1 MCLQVIFA
9 LRLFVSMCL
18 QVTNGADLLRYT
30 FMANMVRTGAL
41 EASNMLFAMS
51 RVDSVY
57 DELKELSDIFN
68 KINNLS
74 FVGERSGGIG
84 VIGVGR

>member
-1 MCLQVIFA
+1 MCIY
-9 LRLFVSMCL
+9 L
-18 QVTNGADLLRYT
+18 QVTHGADLLRYT

-57 DELKELSDIFN
+57 DEMKELANIYN
-68 KINNLS
+68 KIHNLS
-74 FVGERSGGIG
+74 FVGERSGG
-84 VIGVGR
+84 VGGMVPAVSGGGEN